1 MSLSFADV
9 ITLAA
14 LESRLYA
21 SLTLLI
27 NTLDRIRKLMFIARR
42 FTHLTVTLEFDII
55 NNEL

>member
-14 LESRLYA
+14 LESRLDA

-42 FTHLTVTLEFDII
+42 FTPLTVTLEFDII
-55 NNEL
+55 NNDL